1 MANERTIILS
11 PTESSQYDTPIIWFM
26 YPVYLSSLSSGG
38 GWGKSDRYVEMDIK
52 RI

>member
-11 PTESSQYDTPIIWFM
+11 RTESSQYDTPIIWFM
-26 YPVYLSSLSSGG
+26 YPIYLSSMSSGG
-38 GWGKSDRYVEMDIK
+38 GWGKSDGNGEMDIK